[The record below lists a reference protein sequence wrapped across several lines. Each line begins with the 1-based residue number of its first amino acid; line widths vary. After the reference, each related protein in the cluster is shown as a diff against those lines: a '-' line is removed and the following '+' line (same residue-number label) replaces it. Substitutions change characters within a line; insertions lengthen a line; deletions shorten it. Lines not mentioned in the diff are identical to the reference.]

1 MLCTRTAP
9 PELGQILPERKKTPS
24 SKPRLNDAKES
35 ELTIECPWLCATFCL
50 TLVSCGLI
58 HVKNNGAWRTFF
70 AAGKRE
76 CFPLS
81 VEAAFRSTMAC
92 DNRAETVCW
101 RSGAG
106 MQHESMVFQLFL
118 VFAGAAV
125 LATAAL
131 WLRQAL
137 IVAYI
142 VLGILLGPSG
152 FSVLPDTAFVA
163 GIAEIGI
170 IFLLF
175 LLGLNLHPQKLIGL
189 FRSALS
195 VTLLSSAIFA
205 LVAALLAAL
214 FGFSAWEWVIIAVAS
229 MFSSTIIGL
238 KLLPTSV
245 LHHQHTGGVIISIL
259 LLQDILAIVCLLAI
273 RAWGL
278 SEITAPQMVLFL
290 ASLPLLV
297 GFAFLMQR
305 WLLTRLLMRFDTIR
319 EYVFLLAIAWCLG
332 LAELAEWVGLSAE
345 VGAFIAG
352 VAIAANPVSMFIA
365 ESLKPLRDFFLVLF
379 FFALGAG
386 LDLAMM
392 PQVWLAAAVLAA
404 TMLVLKALTFRQLL
418 SRSGETWERA
428 GEIGVRLG
436 QMSEF
441 SLLISV
447 LALSSGL
454 IGERAAYLV
463 QTATVLT
470 FLVSPYLIVLQYP
483 TPIGV
488 KETLRRD

>member
-1 MLCTRTAP
+1 
-9 PELGQILPERKKTPS
+9 
-24 SKPRLNDAKES
+24 
-35 ELTIECPWLCATFCL
+35 
-50 TLVSCGLI
+50 
-58 HVKNNGAWRTFF
+58 
-70 AAGKRE
+70 
-76 CFPLS
+76 
-81 VEAAFRSTMAC
+81 
-92 DNRAETVCW
+92 
-101 RSGAG
+101 

-131 WLRQAL
+131 WARQAL

-152 FSVLPDTAFVA
+152 FAILPDTAFVA

-175 LLGLNLHPQKLIGL
+175 LLGLNLHPQKLVAL
-189 FRSALS
+189 FRSVLS

-205 LVAALLAAL
+205 VAAAILAAL
-214 FGFSAWEWVIIAVAS
+214 FGFSGWELLMIAVAS

-259 LLQDILAIVCLLAI
+259 LLQDILAILCLLAI

-278 SEITAPQMVLFL
+278 GETTAMQMMLFL
-290 ASLPLLV
+290 VSLPLLV

-305 WLLTRLLMRFDTIR
+305 WVLTRLLMRFDTIR
-319 EYVFLLAIAWCLG
+319 EYVFLLAIGWCLG
-332 LAELAEWVGLSAE
+332 LAELAAWLGLSAE
-345 VGAFIAG
+345 IGAFIAG
-352 VAIAANPVSMFIA
+352 VAIAANPVSLFIA

-392 PQVWLAAAVLAA
+392 PQLWLAAAVLAA
-404 TMLVLKALTFRQLL
+404 TMLALKALTFRQLL
-418 SRSGETWERA
+418 LRSGERREQA
-428 GEIGVRLG
+428 AEIGVRLG

-447 LALSSGL
+447 LALSNGL

-463 QTATVLT
+463 QIATVLS
-470 FLVSPYLIVLQYP
+470 FLVSPYLIVMQYP
-483 TPIGV
+483 TPIAV
-488 KETLRRD
+488 KDTLRRD

>member
-1 MLCTRTAP
+1 
-9 PELGQILPERKKTPS
+9 
-24 SKPRLNDAKES
+24 
-35 ELTIECPWLCATFCL
+35 
-50 TLVSCGLI
+50 
-58 HVKNNGAWRTFF
+58 
-70 AAGKRE
+70 
-76 CFPLS
+76 
-81 VEAAFRSTMAC
+81 
-92 DNRAETVCW
+92 
-101 RSGAG
+101 

-131 WLRQAL
+131 WARQAL

-152 FSVLPDTAFVA
+152 FAVLPDTAFVA

-175 LLGLNLHPQKLIGL
+175 LLGLNLHPQKLIAL

-195 VTLLSSAIFA
+195 VTLLSSGLFA
-205 LVAALLAAL
+205 VVAAILAAL
-214 FGFSAWEWVIIAVAS
+214 FGFSGWELLIIAVAS

-245 LHHQHTGGVIISIL
+245 LHHQHTGSVIISIL
-259 LLQDILAIVCLLAI
+259 LLQDILAILCLLAI

-278 SEITAPQMVLFL
+278 GETTVPQLLLFL
-290 ASLPLLV
+290 ASLPLLI

-319 EYVFLLAIAWCLG
+319 EYVFLLAIGWCLG
-332 LAELAEWVGLSAE
+332 LAELAAWLGLSAE
-345 VGAFIAG
+345 IGAFIAG
-352 VAIAANPVSMFIA
+352 IAIAANPVSMFIA

-392 PQVWLAAAVLAA
+392 PQLWLAAAILATA
-404 TMLVLKALTFRQLL
+404 MLTLKTLTFRQLL
-418 SRSGETWERA
+418 TRA
-428 GEIGVRLG
+428 GESRARAAEIGFRLG

-447 LALSSGL
+447 LALSNGL

-463 QTATVLT
+463 QIATVLT

-488 KETLRRD
+488 KDALRRD